1 MAFNNW
7 PYTNFQ
13 DLNLGWILNKVKEA
27 LTKAAEALTSTTGF
41 DDRITTAET
50 NSSEANTKATE
61 ALATANTANGK
72 ATEALSTA
80 NNASD
85 TANTAST
92 NATQARTDATQA
104 RADATRA
111 LDEVG
116 GAIGSYKIFVN
127 AQNQCS
133 HAGESIDAVDVVS
146 ALTDGIDI
154 FVERADSNN
163 LYFHTGY
170 KFAYYDVDNSTTPAT
185 TTVFFD
191 RLISYAGENAVV
203 ERMSMINGS
212 NTASFLTIQ
221 TLASKSYVDSH
232 SGGGGTSIQ
241 DIIDTVNDG
250 DTNALLSTVQ
260 TLSAA
265 QQAQVKQN
273 LGISGGGGSYS
284 PYLIPVTQIGSSYST
299 TATGYDVFDHIL
311 DCRII
316 FNGVYYYQIGSTLS
330 GAFGDAYFA
339 CTNPSASGTIENDIF
354 AVRLRGNDTCTIAKY
369 ERDVS
374 LLPVMSSADTGKFA
388 RVNSSGV
395 WVAETVPS
403 AESNSFGGA

>member
-27 LTKAAEALTSTTGF
+27 LTKATEALTSTTGF
-41 DDRITTAET
+41 DNRITTAET

-85 TANTAST
+85 TANTASA

-146 ALTDGIDI
+146 ALTDGRDI

-163 LYFHTGY
+163 PYFHTGY

-232 SGGGGTSIQ
+232 SGGAGTSIQ

-250 DTNALLSTVQ
+250 DTNALLSTAQ

-265 QQAQVKQN
+265 QKAQVKQN
-273 LGISGGGGSYS
+273 LGISDSGGSYS

-311 DCRII
+311 DCRIV

-354 AVRLRGNDTCTIAKY
+354 AVRLNGNNTCTIAKY
-369 ERDVS
+369 DRDIS
-374 LLPVMSSADTGKFA
+374 LLPVMSSADAGKFA